1 MNQFGNFM
9 QGRYGLDPFS
19 FALIIMGGVLT
30 LISSFVNSKILYLIA
45 IIFYGYSLFRMFSR
59 NIEARRKE
67 YKYFMKVWGPIQKKL
82 RDRQMRSMDKTHSY
96 FRCPKCKQHVRVPK
110 GVGKIEI
117 TCPKCL
123 NTFIRKSK

>member
-9 QGRYGLDPFS
+9 RGRYGLDQFS
-19 FALIIMGGVLT
+19 FALIIMGGVST
-30 LISSFVNSKILYLIA
+30 LISSFVNSKILYAVA
-45 IIFYGYSLFRMFSR
+45 IVLYGYSLFRVFSR

-67 YKYFMKVWGPIQKKL
+67 YRVFLKVWSPIQKKI
-82 RDRQMRSMDKTHSY
+82 REHKMRSMDKSHSY
-96 FRCPKCKQHVRVPK
+96 FKCPKCKQHVRVPK